1 MIRFHD
7 KRIASSVRVL
17 VVEDFEPFRRFVCSA
32 LEERPE
38 LQIVG
43 EASDGVEAVQKA
55 KELQPDLILLDI
67 GLPSLS
73 GFEAARRI
81 RILSPESDIVFVSQ
95 NSSAEV
101 VQEAIRLGA
110 LGYVVKRSAG
120 IDLLPAIEAVR
131 ESKQFIS
138 EGLRSCVS

>member
-110 LGYVVKRSAG
+110 
-120 IDLLPAIEAVR
+120 
-131 ESKQFIS
+131 
-138 EGLRSCVS
+138 